1 MPLVKVKDNEYF
13 DYALRRFKRACEKA
27 GIVNEYRKREFYE
40 KPTQEKKRKKAAA
53 VKRERKRVTR
63 EHNRSRRLYW
73 DNLTLITQIQDHVK
87 DAMKA
92 GDRLKLSTLRML
104 VAAIKQKE
112 IDTRSDISD
121 DDIISIIE
129 KQMQQ
134 RLEAAEQ
141 YEAAG
146 RNELFEKESQE
157 AEILKAYLP
166 EKMGEEEVKEM
177 IEKIISEMGGI
188 TMKEMGNVM
197 SALKNQA
204 GSKIDMKL
212 ASQMVREIIARQ
224 SN

>member
-1 MPLVKVKDNEYF
+1 
-13 DYALRRFKRACEKA
+13 
-27 GIVNEYRKREFYE
+27 
-40 KPTQEKKRKKAAA
+40 
-53 VKRERKRVTR
+53 
-63 EHNRSRRLYW
+63 
-73 DNLTLITQIQDHVK
+73 
-87 DAMKA
+87 MKA

-112 IDTRSDISD
+112 IDTRSDLSD

-134 RLEAAEQ
+134 RLVAAEQ

-177 IEKIISEMGGI
+177 IEKIISEMGEI
-188 TMKEMGNVM
+188 SMKEMGNVM
-197 SALKNQA
+197 SALKDQA

-212 ASQMVREIIARQ
+212 ASQMVREIISKQ
-224 SN
+224 SD

>member
-1 MPLVKVKDNEYF
+1 
-13 DYALRRFKRACEKA
+13 
-27 GIVNEYRKREFYE
+27 
-40 KPTQEKKRKKAAA
+40 
-53 VKRERKRVTR
+53 
-63 EHNRSRRLYW
+63 
-73 DNLTLITQIQDHVK
+73 
-87 DAMKA
+87 MKA
-92 GDRLKLSTLRML
+92 GDRLKLSTLRLL

-112 IDTRSDISD
+112 IDTRSDLSD
-121 DDIISIIE
+121 DEIISIIE

-177 IEKIISEMGGI
+177 IEKIISEMGEI
-188 TMKEMGNVM
+188 SMKEMGNVM
-197 SALKNQA
+197 SALKDQA

-212 ASQMVREIIARQ
+212 ASQMVREIISKQ
-224 SN
+224 SD

>member
-1 MPLVKVKDNEYF
+1 
-13 DYALRRFKRACEKA
+13 
-27 GIVNEYRKREFYE
+27 
-40 KPTQEKKRKKAAA
+40 
-53 VKRERKRVTR
+53 
-63 EHNRSRRLYW
+63 
-73 DNLTLITQIQDHVK
+73 
-87 DAMKA
+87 MKA

-112 IDTRSDISD
+112 IDTRSDLSD

-177 IEKIISEMGGI
+177 IEKIISEMGEI
-188 TMKEMGNVM
+188 SMKEMGNVM
-197 SALKNQA
+197 SALKDQA

-212 ASQMVREIIARQ
+212 ASQMVREIISRQ
-224 SN
+224 SD

>member
-1 MPLVKVKDNEYF
+1 
-13 DYALRRFKRACEKA
+13 
-27 GIVNEYRKREFYE
+27 
-40 KPTQEKKRKKAAA
+40 
-53 VKRERKRVTR
+53 
-63 EHNRSRRLYW
+63 
-73 DNLTLITQIQDHVK
+73 
-87 DAMKA
+87 MKA

-112 IDTRSDISD
+112 IDTRAELSD
-121 DDIISIIE
+121 DEIVSVIE

-166 EKMGEEEVKEM
+166 EKMGEEEVVEM
-177 IEKIISEMGGI
+177 IEKIISDMGEI
-188 TMKEMGNVM
+188 NMKDMGKLM
-197 SALKNQA
+197 SILKDKA
-204 GSKIDMKL
+204 GSKIDMKV
-212 ASQMVREIIARQ
+212 ASQMVREIIANQ

>member
-1 MPLVKVKDNEYF
+1 
-13 DYALRRFKRACEKA
+13 
-27 GIVNEYRKREFYE
+27 
-40 KPTQEKKRKKAAA
+40 
-53 VKRERKRVTR
+53 
-63 EHNRSRRLYW
+63 
-73 DNLTLITQIQDHVK
+73 
-87 DAMKA
+87 MKS

-112 IDTRSDISD
+112 IDTRSDLSD

-141 YEAAG
+141 FEAAG

-177 IEKIISEMGGI
+177 IEKIMSEIGEIS
-188 TMKEMGNVM
+188 MKEMGNVM
-197 SALKNQA
+197 SALKDQA

-212 ASQMVREIIARQ
+212 ASQMVREIISKQ
-224 SN
+224 SD

>member
-1 MPLVKVKDNEYF
+1 
-13 DYALRRFKRACEKA
+13 
-27 GIVNEYRKREFYE
+27 
-40 KPTQEKKRKKAAA
+40 
-53 VKRERKRVTR
+53 
-63 EHNRSRRLYW
+63 
-73 DNLTLITQIQDHVK
+73 
-87 DAMKA
+87 MKA

-112 IDTRSDISD
+112 IDTRSDLSD

-141 YEAAG
+141 FEAAG

-177 IEKIISEMGGI
+177 IKKIISEMGEI

-197 SALKNQA
+197 SALKDQA

-212 ASQMVREIIARQ
+212 ASQMVREIISKQ
-224 SN
+224 SD

>member
-1 MPLVKVKDNEYF
+1 M
-13 DYALRRFKRACEKA
+13 
-27 GIVNEYRKREFYE
+27 
-40 KPTQEKKRKKAAA
+40 
-53 VKRERKRVTR
+53 
-63 EHNRSRRLYW
+63 
-73 DNLTLITQIQDHVK
+73 TLITQIQNHVK

-112 IDTRSDISD
+112 IDTRSDLSD

-177 IEKIISEMGGI
+177 IEKIISEMGEI
-188 TMKEMGNVM
+188 SMKEMGNVM
-197 SALKNQA
+197 SALKDQA

-212 ASQMVREIIARQ
+212 ARQMGREIISKQ
-224 SN
+224 SD

>member
-1 MPLVKVKDNEYF
+1 
-13 DYALRRFKRACEKA
+13 
-27 GIVNEYRKREFYE
+27 
-40 KPTQEKKRKKAAA
+40 
-53 VKRERKRVTR
+53 
-63 EHNRSRRLYW
+63 
-73 DNLTLITQIQDHVK
+73 
-87 DAMKA
+87 MKA

-112 IDTRSDISD
+112 IDTRSDLSD

-166 EKMGEEEVKEM
+166 EKMGAEEVKEM

-188 TMKEMGNVM
+188 SMKEMGNVM
-197 SALKNQA
+197 SALKDQA

-212 ASQMVREIIARQ
+212 ASQMVREIISKQ
-224 SN
+224 SD

>member
-1 MPLVKVKDNEYF
+1 
-13 DYALRRFKRACEKA
+13 
-27 GIVNEYRKREFYE
+27 
-40 KPTQEKKRKKAAA
+40 
-53 VKRERKRVTR
+53 
-63 EHNRSRRLYW
+63 
-73 DNLTLITQIQDHVK
+73 
-87 DAMKA
+87 MKA

-112 IDTRSDISD
+112 IDTRSDLSD

-141 YEAAG
+141 FEAAG

-157 AEILKAYLP
+157 DEILKAYLP

-177 IEKIISEMGGI
+177 IEKIISEMGEI
-188 TMKEMGNVM
+188 SMKEMGNVM
-197 SALKNQA
+197 SALKDQA

-212 ASQMVREIIARQ
+212 ASQMVREIISKQ
-224 SN
+224 SD

>member
-1 MPLVKVKDNEYF
+1 M
-13 DYALRRFKRACEKA
+13 
-27 GIVNEYRKREFYE
+27 
-40 KPTQEKKRKKAAA
+40 
-53 VKRERKRVTR
+53 
-63 EHNRSRRLYW
+63 
-73 DNLTLITQIQDHVK
+73 TLLIQIQTHVK

-112 IDTRSDISD
+112 IDTRAELSD
-121 DDIISIIE
+121 DEIVSVIE

-166 EKMGEEEVKEM
+166 EKMGEEEVVEM
-177 IEKIISEMGGI
+177 IEKIISDMGEI
-188 TMKEMGNVM
+188 NMKDMGKLM
-197 SALKNQA
+197 SILKDKA
-204 GSKIDMKL
+204 GSKIDMKV
-212 ASQMVREIIARQ
+212 ASQMVREIIANQ

>member
-1 MPLVKVKDNEYF
+1 
-13 DYALRRFKRACEKA
+13 
-27 GIVNEYRKREFYE
+27 
-40 KPTQEKKRKKAAA
+40 
-53 VKRERKRVTR
+53 
-63 EHNRSRRLYW
+63 
-73 DNLTLITQIQDHVK
+73 
-87 DAMKA
+87 MKA

-112 IDTRSDISD
+112 IDTRSDLSD

-177 IEKIISEMGGI
+177 IEKIISEMGEI
-188 TMKEMGNVM
+188 SMKEMGNVM
-197 SALKNQA
+197 SALKDQA

-212 ASQMVREIIARQ
+212 ASQMVREIISKQ
-224 SN
+224 ID

>member
-1 MPLVKVKDNEYF
+1 M
-13 DYALRRFKRACEKA
+13 
-27 GIVNEYRKREFYE
+27 
-40 KPTQEKKRKKAAA
+40 
-53 VKRERKRVTR
+53 
-63 EHNRSRRLYW
+63 
-73 DNLTLITQIQDHVK
+73 TLITQIQNHVK

-112 IDTRSDISD
+112 IDTRSDLSD

-141 YEAAG
+141 FEAAG

-177 IEKIISEMGGI
+177 IEKIISEMGEI
-188 TMKEMGNVM
+188 SMKEMGNVM
-197 SALKNQA
+197 SALKDQA

-212 ASQMVREIIARQ
+212 ASQMVREIISKQ
-224 SN
+224 SD

>member
-1 MPLVKVKDNEYF
+1 M
-13 DYALRRFKRACEKA
+13 
-27 GIVNEYRKREFYE
+27 
-40 KPTQEKKRKKAAA
+40 
-53 VKRERKRVTR
+53 
-63 EHNRSRRLYW
+63 
-73 DNLTLITQIQDHVK
+73 TLITQIQNHVK

-112 IDTRSDISD
+112 IDTRSDLSD

-177 IEKIISEMGGI
+177 IEKIISEMGEI
-188 TMKEMGNVM
+188 SMKEMGNVM
-197 SALKNQA
+197 SALKDQA
-204 GSKIDMKL
+204 GSKIDMNL
-212 ASQMVREIIARQ
+212 ASQMVREIISKQ
-224 SN
+224 SD

>member
-1 MPLVKVKDNEYF
+1 
-13 DYALRRFKRACEKA
+13 
-27 GIVNEYRKREFYE
+27 
-40 KPTQEKKRKKAAA
+40 
-53 VKRERKRVTR
+53 
-63 EHNRSRRLYW
+63 
-73 DNLTLITQIQDHVK
+73 
-87 DAMKA
+87 MKA

-112 IDTRSDISD
+112 IDTRSDLSD

-166 EKMGEEEVKEM
+166 EKMGEAEVKEM
-177 IEKIISEMGGI
+177 IEKIISEMGEI
-188 TMKEMGNVM
+188 SMKEMGNVM
-197 SALKNQA
+197 SALKDQA

-212 ASQMVREIIARQ
+212 ASQMVREIISKQ

>member
-1 MPLVKVKDNEYF
+1 
-13 DYALRRFKRACEKA
+13 
-27 GIVNEYRKREFYE
+27 
-40 KPTQEKKRKKAAA
+40 
-53 VKRERKRVTR
+53 
-63 EHNRSRRLYW
+63 
-73 DNLTLITQIQDHVK
+73 
-87 DAMKA
+87 MKA

-112 IDTRSDISD
+112 IDTRSDLSD

-177 IEKIISEMGGI
+177 IKKIISEMGEI
-188 TMKEMGNVM
+188 SMKEMGNVM
-197 SALKNQA
+197 SALKDQA

-212 ASQMVREIIARQ
+212 ASQMVREIISKQ
-224 SN
+224 SD

>member
-1 MPLVKVKDNEYF
+1 
-13 DYALRRFKRACEKA
+13 
-27 GIVNEYRKREFYE
+27 
-40 KPTQEKKRKKAAA
+40 
-53 VKRERKRVTR
+53 
-63 EHNRSRRLYW
+63 
-73 DNLTLITQIQDHVK
+73 
-87 DAMKA
+87 MKA

-112 IDTRSDISD
+112 IDTRAELSD
-121 DDIISIIE
+121 DEIVSVIE

-166 EKMGEEEVKEM
+166 EKMGEEEVVEM
-177 IEKIISEMGGI
+177 IEKIISDMGEI
-188 TMKEMGNVM
+188 NMKDMGKIM
-197 SALKNQA
+197 SILKDMA

-212 ASQMVREIIARQ
+212 ASQMVREIIANQ

>member
-1 MPLVKVKDNEYF
+1 M
-13 DYALRRFKRACEKA
+13 
-27 GIVNEYRKREFYE
+27 
-40 KPTQEKKRKKAAA
+40 
-53 VKRERKRVTR
+53 
-63 EHNRSRRLYW
+63 
-73 DNLTLITQIQDHVK
+73 TLITQIQNHVK
-87 DAMKA
+87 DAMKS

-112 IDTRSDISD
+112 IDTRSDLSD

-177 IEKIISEMGGI
+177 IEKIISEMGEI
-188 TMKEMGNVM
+188 SMKEMGNVM
-197 SALKNQA
+197 SALKDQA

-212 ASQMVREIIARQ
+212 ASQMVREIIAKQ

>member
-1 MPLVKVKDNEYF
+1 
-13 DYALRRFKRACEKA
+13 
-27 GIVNEYRKREFYE
+27 
-40 KPTQEKKRKKAAA
+40 
-53 VKRERKRVTR
+53 
-63 EHNRSRRLYW
+63 
-73 DNLTLITQIQDHVK
+73 
-87 DAMKA
+87 MKA

-112 IDTRSDISD
+112 IDTRSDLSD
-121 DDIISIIE
+121 DDIISIVE

-166 EKMGEEEVKEM
+166 EKMGEEEVKEI
-177 IEKIISEMGGI
+177 IEKIITEMGEI
-188 TMKEMGNVM
+188 SMKEMGNIM
-197 SALKNQA
+197 SALKDQA

-212 ASQMVREIIARQ
+212 ASQMVREIIAKQ
-224 SN
+224 SD

>member
-1 MPLVKVKDNEYF
+1 
-13 DYALRRFKRACEKA
+13 
-27 GIVNEYRKREFYE
+27 
-40 KPTQEKKRKKAAA
+40 
-53 VKRERKRVTR
+53 
-63 EHNRSRRLYW
+63 
-73 DNLTLITQIQDHVK
+73 LTLLIQIQTHVK

-112 IDTRSDISD
+112 IDTRAELSD
-121 DDIISIIE
+121 DEIVSVIE
-129 KQMQQ
+129 RQMQQ

-166 EKMGEEEVKEM
+166 EKMGEEEVVEM
-177 IEKIISEMGGI
+177 IEKIISDMGEI
-188 TMKEMGNVM
+188 NMKDMGKIM
-197 SALKNQA
+197 SILKDKA

-212 ASQMVREIIARQ
+212 ASQMVREIIANQ

>member
-1 MPLVKVKDNEYF
+1 
-13 DYALRRFKRACEKA
+13 
-27 GIVNEYRKREFYE
+27 
-40 KPTQEKKRKKAAA
+40 
-53 VKRERKRVTR
+53 
-63 EHNRSRRLYW
+63 
-73 DNLTLITQIQDHVK
+73 
-87 DAMKA
+87 MKA

-112 IDTRSDISD
+112 IDTRSGLSD

-166 EKMGEEEVKEM
+166 EKMGAEEVKEM
-177 IEKIISEMGGI
+177 IEKIISEMGEI
-188 TMKEMGNVM
+188 SMKEMGNVM
-197 SALKNQA
+197 SALKDQA

-212 ASQMVREIIARQ
+212 ASQMVREIISKQ
-224 SN
+224 SD

>member
-1 MPLVKVKDNEYF
+1 
-13 DYALRRFKRACEKA
+13 
-27 GIVNEYRKREFYE
+27 
-40 KPTQEKKRKKAAA
+40 
-53 VKRERKRVTR
+53 
-63 EHNRSRRLYW
+63 
-73 DNLTLITQIQDHVK
+73 
-87 DAMKA
+87 MKA

-112 IDTRSDISD
+112 IDTRSDVSD

-177 IEKIISEMGGI
+177 IEKIISEMGEI
-188 TMKEMGNVM
+188 SMKEMGNVM
-197 SALKNQA
+197 SALKDQA

-212 ASQMVREIIARQ
+212 ASQMVREIISKQ
-224 SN
+224 SD

>member
-1 MPLVKVKDNEYF
+1 
-13 DYALRRFKRACEKA
+13 
-27 GIVNEYRKREFYE
+27 
-40 KPTQEKKRKKAAA
+40 
-53 VKRERKRVTR
+53 
-63 EHNRSRRLYW
+63 
-73 DNLTLITQIQDHVK
+73 
-87 DAMKA
+87 MKA

-112 IDTRSDISD
+112 IDTRSDLSD

-166 EKMGEEEVKEM
+166 EKMGEKEMKEM
-177 IEKIISEMGGI
+177 IERIISEMGEI
-188 TMKEMGNVM
+188 SMKEMGNVM
-197 SALKNQA
+197 SALKDQA

-212 ASQMVREIIARQ
+212 ASQMVREII
-224 SN
+224 SKHSD

>member
-1 MPLVKVKDNEYF
+1 
-13 DYALRRFKRACEKA
+13 
-27 GIVNEYRKREFYE
+27 
-40 KPTQEKKRKKAAA
+40 
-53 VKRERKRVTR
+53 
-63 EHNRSRRLYW
+63 
-73 DNLTLITQIQDHVK
+73 
-87 DAMKA
+87 MKA

-166 EKMGEEEVKEM
+166 EKMGEEEVKGM
-177 IEKIISEMGGI
+177 IEKIISEMGEI
-188 TMKEMGNVM
+188 SMKEMGNVM
-197 SALKNQA
+197 SALKDQA

-212 ASQMVREIIARQ
+212 ASQMVREIISKQ
-224 SN
+224 SD